1 MLSRLV
7 LTHNNNDL
15 HWHAGTL
22 LSPSVTHSP
31 SSNPL
36 TILSQKT
43 SLPLKEHNLQT
54 LCRFSGLSFYSPN
67 LTLSSSLLCLN
78 VLPFWQFRFPES
90 WESRAGAR
98 KLKNISHFSCLNC
111 DAKPGT
117 RNGSIITTFKDA
129 STTVIVFWGVELAS
143 KLSLFV
149 AGTLYSCIIY
159 RESTGH
165 LDQ

>member
-15 HWHAGTL
+15 YGHAGTL
-22 LSPSVTHSP
+22 SNSFPQLQPFDHFVSENFP
-31 SSNPL
+31 SSR
-36 TILSQKT
+36 
-43 SLPLKEHNLQT
+43 LKEHNLQT

-67 LTLSSSLLCLN
+67 LTLPSSLLCLN
-78 VLPFWQFRFPES
+78 VLPFWQFRFPET

-117 RNGSIITTFKDA
+117 RNGSIITTFRDA

>member
-1 MLSRLV
+1 MIY
-7 LTHNNNDL
+7 T
-15 HWHAGTL
+15 GTL
-22 LSPSVTHSP
+22 LSPPVTHSP
-31 SSNPL
+31 GFNPL

-43 SLPLKEHNLQT
+43 SLLKEHNLQT
-54 LCRFSGLSFYSPN
+54 LCRFSGLRFYSPN
-67 LTLSSSLLCLN
+67 LTLLSFLLCLN
-78 VLPFWQFRFPES
+78 VLQFWQFRFPES
-90 WESRAGAR
+90 AGAR
-98 KLKNISHFSCLNC
+98 RIKNNSHFSCLNC

-117 RNGSIITTFKDA
+117 RNGSIITTFRDA

>member
-15 HWHAGTL
+15 HSTL

-43 SLPLKEHNLQT
+43 SLLKEHNLQT

-67 LTLSSSLLCLN
+67 LTLPSSLSCLN

-90 WESRAGAR
+90 CVSRKQSRG
-98 KLKNISHFSCLNC
+98 KKIKNISHFSCLNC
-111 DAKPGT
+111 DAKPAT
-117 RNGSIITTFKDA
+117 RNGSIITTFRDA

-149 AGTLYSCIIY
+149 AETLYSCIIY